1 MSDTIKKKN
10 TFTYLLLTR
19 LALYLNLNQ
28 PVQLNNAILLF
39 NVSFS
44 VFTGCFSIVYQNKN
58 NLLAFSQ
65 VQKIDP
71 RMINK
76 IKFLLL
82 VFPYF

>member
-1 MSDTIKKKN
+1 MQLKKI

-19 LALYLNLNQ
+19 LALYLSLNQ

-44 VFTGCFSIVYQNKN
+44 VFTGCFFIVYQKQKQK

-65 VQKIDP
+65 VQKIDL